1 MPLKGRP
8 AVKNNFANIGL
19 NRGSSNNKR
28 SKNNEVGDKL
38 NKLAG
43 VKTESR
49 FVDQKNHNKMGKD
62 GFLKLLSHQLQNQDP
77 LKPMD
82 QKSFAADLAQFAQL
96 EQMTNINAKM
106 TENNKGAP
114 TQNKFYGASFLG
126 KEILTKGTSINFERE
141 NEATDIPFHLP
152 QFAKKVMI
160 RFYDQ
165 GNQLV
170 GQLDH
175 EALGAG
181 THTLKWDGVGYNGF
195 HVGKGSFRTEVR
207 AWDQQLEEFP
217 GETKSK
223 GLITG
228 VSFENGE
235 TVFTLKSGK
244 KAFLRD
250 VESFKMLEAQKAKAL
265 PKTNIIDQV
274 KNTAPANAPALQKQG
289 LKAYNNLED
298 YTL

>member
-8 AVKNNFANIGL
+8 AVKNQFANIGL
-19 NRGSSNNKR
+19 NQGSSQNKR
-28 SKNNEVGDKL
+28 KNSKGVGDKL
-38 NKLAG
+38 NQMAG

-49 FVDQKNHNKMGKD
+49 FVDQKEHNKMGKD
-62 GFLKLLSHQLQNQDP
+62 GFLRLLSHQLQNQDP

-96 EQMTNINAKM
+96 EQMTNINHKM
-106 TENNKGAP
+106 TEQNKGAP
-114 TQNKFYGASFLG
+114 TENKFYGASFLG
-126 KEILTKGTSINFERE
+126 KEILTKGTSIKFESE
-141 NEATDIPFHLP
+141 QDSTDIPFHLP
-152 QFAKKVMI
+152 KFAKKVMI
-160 RFYDQ
+160 RFYDA

-175 EALGAG
+175 DSIGAG
-181 THTLKWDGVGYNGF
+181 THTLKWDGVGYNGY
-195 HVGKGSFRTEVR
+195 HVGKGDFRAEVR
-207 AWDQQLEEFP
+207 AWDQELKEFP

-244 KAFLRD
+244 KAKLRD
-250 VESFKMLEAQKAKAL
+250 V
-265 PKTNIIDQV
+265 
-274 KNTAPANAPALQKQG
+274 
-289 LKAYNNLED
+289 
-298 YTL
+298 

>member
-8 AVKNNFANIGL
+8 AVKNSFGNIAL
-19 NRGSSNNKR
+19 NRGKTKNNKQIQ
-28 SKNNEVGDKL
+28 NGVGDKL
-38 NKLAG
+38 NKMAG
-43 VKTESR
+43 VKVESR
-49 FVDQKNHNKMGKD
+49 FVDKKEHNKMGKD

-106 TENNKGAP
+106 AQRNKGAP
-114 TQNKFYGASFLG
+114 TENKFYGASFLG
-126 KEILTKGTSINFERE
+126 KEILTKGTSLKFE
-141 NEATDIPFHLP
+141 NEGDVTEIPFHLP
-152 QFAKKVMI
+152 KFAKKLMI
-160 RFYDQ
+160 RFYDA
-165 GNQLV
+165 GTQLV

-175 EALGAG
+175 DSLGAG
-181 THTLKWDGVGYNGF
+181 NHTLKWDGIGYNGF
-195 HVGKGSFRTEVR
+195 HVGQGAFRTEVR
-207 AWDQQLEEFP
+207 AWDQELSEFR

-250 VESFKMLEAQKAKAL
+250 VESFKMLKNIKDAK
-265 PKTNIIDQV
+265 KTKIMDQV
-274 KNTAPANAPALQKQG
+274 NYAAPAKAPALQKQG
-289 LKAYNNLED
+289 LNAYNNIED
-298 YTL
+298 QSL